1 MKHRYYQV
9 WADGFWVE
17 AHNPAW
23 SDNYKLADA
32 WHWRFRFFTGDKAR
46 DEGAMDFLRVQ
57 LGWDERLAQGTVLR
71 LYEGDSDRASSLP
84 DAGKCKRDLVH
95 VVSPRAKQ
103 LFDRLGLSREL
114 AYEQYPI
121 YTPDGKIFL
130 QNYCC
135 VYYLVHISCADERLS
150 YFHLHADGL
159 DERIVLRRQLIGNHR
174 VFLVDN
180 HEVNVQVMREDVKE
194 AIERAGLTGFRFEEV
209 EVI

>member
-23 SDNYKLADA
+23 SDNSKLAYA

-46 DEGAMDFLRVQ
+46 DEGAMEFLRVQ

-71 LYEGDSDRASSLP
+71 LYEGHSDRASSLP
-84 DAGKCKRDLVH
+84 DAGECDQVD

-130 QNYCC
+130 QNYYC

-159 DERIVLRRQLIGNHR
+159 DERLVLRRQLIGNHS

-180 HEVNVQVMREDVKE
+180 HQVYVKVMREDVKV
-194 AIERAGLTGFRFEEV
+194 AIEQAGLAGFYFKELD
-209 EVI
+209 VI